1 MLDDDLKK
9 LDVKLSELGAE
20 LFPKCTC
27 REVGEEF
34 SKGEDESKYRWRYCP
49 FCGSKVV
56 WSFREKA
63 EGPAK
68 HQRM

>member
-27 REVGEEF
+27 

-63 EGPAK
+63 EGSAK
-68 HQRM
+68 HQRI